1 MGKSI
6 VDVNCPVVMPYYGG
20 KFTMSKRLIEMIP
33 PHSRYIEVF
42 AGGASMFFRKE
53 KVEWNVLN
61 DLDNDI
67 VNLYICVVKE
77 FEELKR
83 HIYWYPKSR
92 TLFDEFSENIK
103 EGKIDIPNPE
113 RAAQYFFIVNNSFN
127 SMLGSSFS
135 KDSKKNYNINV
146 EEELRLSRNKLN
158 NVTIE
163 NFDFRDLITR
173 YSPRKE
179 DFWYL
184 DPPYVVAKKGYY
196 RNVFDEQSHIDLK
209 ESVDSIDKGGAHF
222 MVSYDDEPE
231 IRELYKDYDI
241 KTIDTKYSGTT
252 PEKRKEI
259 KTELVI
265 VNYEPKEQVQL
276 F

>member
-1 MGKSI
+1 MD
-6 VDVNCPVVMPYYGG
+6 VDCPVVMPYYGG

-33 PHSRYIEVF
+33 PHERYIEVF
-42 AGGASMFFRKE
+42 AGGASMFFRKK
-53 KVEWNVLN
+53 KVKWNVLN

-67 VNLYICVVKE
+67 VNLYICVLKE

-83 HIYWYPKSR
+83 HIYWYVKSR
-92 TLFDEFSENIK
+92 TLFEEFSEIIK
-103 EGKIDIPNPE
+103 DGKIDIPDPE

-127 SMLGSSFS
+127 SQLGSTFS
-135 KDSKKNYNINV
+135 KDSNKNYNISV
-146 EEELRLSRNKLN
+146 KEELKLSRNKLQ

-163 NFDFRDLITR
+163 NFDFKELVKR
-173 YSPRKE
+173 YEPRKK

-196 RNVFDEQSHIDLK
+196 RNVFDEQSHIALK
-209 ESVDSIDKGGAHF
+209 ICVDKID
-222 MVSYDDEPE
+222 
-231 IRELYKDYDI
+231 KDYDI
-241 KTIDTKYSGTT
+241 KTIDTKYAGTS
-252 PEKRKEI
+252 PEKRKET

>member
-1 MGKSI
+1 MNS
-6 VDVNCPVVMPYYGG
+6 DCPVVMPYYGG

-33 PHSRYIEVF
+33 PHKRYIEVF
-42 AGGASMFFRKE
+42 EGGASMFFRKN

-67 VNLYICVVKE
+67 VNLYICVLKK

-83 HIYWYPKSR
+83 HIYWYVKSR
-92 TLFDEFSENIK
+92 TLFEEFSEIIK
-103 EGKIDIPNPE
+103 NGKIDIPNPE

-135 KDSKKNYNINV
+135 KDSKKNYNVNIK
-146 EEELRLSRNKLN
+146 EELKLSRDKLD

-163 NFDFRDLITR
+163 NFDFKELVNR
-173 YSPRKE
+173 YEPRKD

-196 RNVFDEQSHIDLK
+196 RNVFDEQSHIALK
-209 ESVDSIDKGGAHF
+209 ICVDKIDKGGGHF

-231 IRELYKDYDI
+231 IRKLYKSYNI
-241 KTIDTKYSGTT
+241 KTIDTKYAGTT
-252 PEKRKEI
+252 PDKRKET

>member
-1 MGKSI
+1 MTNGISI
-6 VDVNCPVVMPYYGG
+6 
-20 KFTMSKRLIEMIP
+20 
-33 PHSRYIEVF
+33 
-42 AGGASMFFRKE
+42 
-53 KVEWNVLN
+53 
-61 DLDNDI
+61 
-67 VNLYICVVKE
+67 
-77 FEELKR
+77 
-83 HIYWYPKSR
+83 
-92 TLFDEFSENIK
+92 IK
-103 EGKIDIPNPE
+103 NGKIDIPNPE

-135 KDSKKNYNINV
+135 KDSKKNYNVNIK
-146 EEELRLSRNKLN
+146 EELKLSRDKLD

-163 NFDFRDLITR
+163 NFDFKELVNR
-173 YSPRKE
+173 YEPRKD

-196 RNVFDEQSHIDLK
+196 RNVFDEQSHIALK
-209 ESVDSIDKGGAHF
+209 ICVDKIDKGGGHF

-231 IRELYKDYDI
+231 IRKLYKSYNI
-241 KTIDTKYSGTT
+241 KTIDTKYAGTT
-252 PEKRKEI
+252 PDKRKEI

>member
-1 MGKSI
+1 MD
-6 VDVNCPVVMPYYGG
+6 VDCPVVMPYYGG

-33 PHSRYIEVF
+33 PHERYIEVF
-42 AGGASMFFRKE
+42 AGGASMFFRKK
-53 KVEWNVLN
+53 KVKWNVLN

-67 VNLYICVVKE
+67 VNLYICVLKE

-83 HIYWYPKSR
+83 HIYWYVKSR
-92 TLFDEFSENIK
+92 TLFEEFSEIIK
-103 EGKIDIPNPE
+103 DGKID
-113 RAAQYFFIVNNSFN
+113 
-127 SMLGSSFS
+127 
-135 KDSKKNYNINV
+135 KNYNISV
-146 EEELRLSRNKLN
+146 KEELKLSRNKLQ

-163 NFDFRDLITR
+163 NFDFKELVKR
-173 YSPRKE
+173 YEPRKK

-196 RNVFDEQSHIDLK
+196 RNVFDEQSHIALK
-209 ESVDSIDKGGAHF
+209 ICVDKIDKGGGHF

-231 IRELYKDYDI
+231 IRKLYKDYDI
-241 KTIDTKYSGTT
+241 KTIDTKYAGTS
-252 PEKRKEI
+252 PEKRKET